1 MTFRQF
7 AYRNVVRN
15 RRIYAAFFMASVFSV
30 MVFFLYSMLLF
41 HPTIEDRFIREIAI
55 MGMGIAEII
64 LFVFTAFFL
73 FYSMRAF
80 LQARSK
86 EFGILLH
93 LGMEKRQ
100 INRLIFIETLLIG
113 ITSIGIGII
122 LGFTFSKFFFMIV
135 KEIVLLPAL
144 PLYLSWKPFVLT
156 IGAFLSLFILISFI
170 APVFIKSGKIADLI
184 RGDGNEKELYAYS
197 KVKGI
202 IGITFL
208 GVSYAMAAFT
218 SNSIVLLLLY
228 FLPPLATIG
237 TFYFFTD
244 SVPMLLHKLRS
255 SRKFYWRNFRLLSFS
270 EGIVRLRENARMF
283 FIVTIVSTVAFMSV
297 GTLAS
302 LTSFASQYR
311 EMNPLGLIYISYEG
325 NELEEQHT
333 SMLNKEL
340 EENKIQFT
348 RKKIP
353 VLKQR
358 STYSGSSVDIISV
371 SDINE
376 LANAFNHL
384 SIQLNKGQAIF
395 LPPSPSS
402 YKSLN
407 NRTVETRLQ
416 NSNLSITIDGAYPHQ
431 LFSSYSISTN
441 AIILNDED
449 FVTISS
455 IGTIHEAPSFTY
467 YAYYIP
473 EWQKTK
479 DIGLSIND
487 TINDTFITGTSSSLS
502 YTFDNPGLNYSII
515 RTTFS
520 LLLFIGLLLA
530 AVFLLAAG
538 SFIYFRLYTRLEQDR
553 KQFEVLKRLGLTDRE
568 FKKIVN
574 RQLIP
579 QFFFPWGV
587 AMLHSSFAF
596 LSLQV
601 VWDALAEISIVKELM
616 LVLIGFTV
624 LQIGYFY
631 LIRWRYLAHIKAPG

>member
-1 MTFRQF
+1 
-7 AYRNVVRN
+7 
-15 RRIYAAFFMASVFSV
+15 
-30 MVFFLYSMLLF
+30 
-41 HPTIEDRFIREIAI
+41 
-55 MGMGIAEII
+55 
-64 LFVFTAFFL
+64 
-73 FYSMRAF
+73 
-80 LQARSK
+80 
-86 EFGILLH
+86 
-93 LGMEKRQ
+93 
-100 INRLIFIETLLIG
+100 
-113 ITSIGIGII
+113 
-122 LGFTFSKFFFMIV
+122 
-135 KEIVLLPAL
+135 
-144 PLYLSWKPFVLT
+144 
-156 IGAFLSLFILISFI
+156 
-170 APVFIKSGKIADLI
+170 
-184 RGDGNEKELYAYS
+184 
-197 KVKGI
+197 
-202 IGITFL
+202 
-208 GVSYAMAAFT
+208 
-218 SNSIVLLLLY
+218 
-228 FLPPLATIG
+228 
-237 TFYFFTD
+237 
-244 SVPMLLHKLRS
+244 
-255 SRKFYWRNFRLLSFS
+255 
-270 EGIVRLRENARMF
+270 
-283 FIVTIVSTVAFMSV
+283 
-297 GTLAS
+297 
-302 LTSFASQYR
+302 
-311 EMNPLGLIYISYEG
+311 
-325 NELEEQHT
+325 
-333 SMLNKEL
+333 
-340 EENKIQFT
+340 
-348 RKKIP
+348 
-353 VLKQR
+353 
-358 STYSGSSVDIISV
+358 VDIISV

-601 VWDALAEISIVKELM
+601 VWDALA
-616 LVLIGFTV
+616 
-624 LQIGYFY
+624 
-631 LIRWRYLAHIKAPG
+631 